1 MYIKLFKFLNNI
13 QLFYFIR
20 NLLRKIIMN
29 INSSSLDENMKN
41 FQEYVFSFYGEG
53 GVEDIGASKE
63 QIYQATL
70 KVFEYC
76 LDSGES
82 DVQGPFTSDLTLIKE
97 ILINEYKLK
106 SLH

>member
-1 MYIKLFKFLNNI
+1 MTF
-13 QLFYFIR
+13 
-20 NLLRKIIMN
+20 
-29 INSSSLDENMKN
+29 NSSPLDENMKN
-41 FQEYVFSFYGEG
+41 FQDYVFSFYGEG
-53 GVEDIGASKE
+53 GVEDIGASRE

-82 DVQGPFTSDLTLIKE
+82 DIQGPFSSDLNLIKN

-106 SLH
+106 

>member
-1 MYIKLFKFLNNI
+1 MLTNF
-13 QLFYFIR
+13 
-20 NLLRKIIMN
+20 
-29 INSSSLDENMKN
+29 NSSLLDENMKN

-53 GVEDIGASKE
+53 GIDDIGATKE

-82 DVQGPFTSDLTLIKE
+82 DIQGPFTSDLNLIKE
-97 ILINEYKLK
+97 ILINEFKLK
-106 SLH
+106 

>member
-1 MYIKLFKFLNNI
+1 
-13 QLFYFIR
+13 
-20 NLLRKIIMN
+20 MN
-29 INSSSLDENMKN
+29 FTSPDLDENMKN

-53 GVEDIGASKE
+53 GIDDIGASKE

-82 DVQGPFTSDLTLIKE
+82 DIQGPFSSDLGLIKDV
-97 ILINEYKLK
+97 LINDFNLK
-106 SLH
+106 

>member
-1 MYIKLFKFLNNI
+1 MV
-13 QLFYFIR
+13 
-20 NLLRKIIMN
+20 
-29 INSSSLDENMKN
+29 INFSSQDENMKN

-53 GVEDIGASKE
+53 GIEDIGASKE

-82 DVQGPFTSDLTLIKE
+82 DIQGPFTSDLILIKE
-97 ILINEYKLK
+97 ILVNEFKLK
-106 SLH
+106 

>member
-1 MYIKLFKFLNNI
+1 
-13 QLFYFIR
+13 
-20 NLLRKIIMN
+20 MN
-29 INSSSLDENMKN
+29 FNSSSLSENMEN

-53 GVEDIGASKE
+53 GIEDIGASRE

-82 DVQGPFTSDLTLIKE
+82 DIQGTFTSDLKLIKE
-97 ILINEYKLK
+97 ILVNEYKLK
-106 SLH
+106 

>member
-1 MYIKLFKFLNNI
+1 MDF
-13 QLFYFIR
+13 
-20 NLLRKIIMN
+20 
-29 INSSSLDENMKN
+29 NSSASDENMKH

-53 GVEDIGASKE
+53 GTEDIGASKE

-82 DVQGPFTSDLTLIKE
+82 DIQGPFTSDLNLIKE
-97 ILINEYKLK
+97 ILLNEFKLK
-106 SLH
+106 

>member
-1 MYIKLFKFLNNI
+1 MHFD
-13 QLFYFIR
+13 
-20 NLLRKIIMN
+20 
-29 INSSSLDENMKN
+29 SSSLDENVKN

-53 GVEDIGASKE
+53 GIEDIGASKE

-82 DVQGPFTSDLTLIKE
+82 DIQGPFTSDLNLIKE
-97 ILINEYKLK
+97 ILINEYNLK
-106 SLH
+106 KILF